1 MLVLS
6 IITWVL
12 SGILA
17 FMFLMAGGM
26 KLAKPHAD
34 MPMPTLQELSPGS
47 VKFIGAA
54 EVLGAIAVIVFP
66 LIGFVAILG
75 PIAAIGLAVIQFLA
89 VFAHRRFKEPFYM
102 NIILMLLGITVAV
115 LWFVTL

>member
-12 SGILA
+12 TGILA
-17 FMFLMAGGM
+17 LMFLMAGGM

-34 MPMPTLQELSPGS
+34 MPMATLQELTPGR

-54 EVLGAIAVIVFP
+54 EVLGAIAIVAIP
-66 LIGFVAILG
+66 LIGIVPVLG
-75 PIAAIGLAVIQFLA
+75 PLAAVGLAVIQFLA
-89 VFAHRRFKEPFYM
+89 IFAHRRLGEPFHM
-102 NIILMLLGITVAV
+102 NIVLMLLAIAVAV
-115 LWFVTL
+115 LWFVAL